1 MSLGTSPLGILG
13 ILLPLLQSEFGRELQ
28 RIIDAVGRQQDLRI
42 PKLEIIAR
50 TVDEDDV
57 INAAELLEERRNEE
71 TAAIIEGHVFQ
82 QAEFPLHCR
91 RAIIAF
97 APGQGELLFMLDVG
111 AQGLLIAVTEHDD
124 AGIFFMLGEAEAVLA
139 IARSEERRVGKECVS
154 TCRSRWSPY
163 H

>member
-1 MSLGTSPLGILG
+1 MRISDWSSDVCSSD
-13 ILLPLLQSEFGRELQ
+13 LQSEFGREFQ
-28 RIIDAVGRQQDLRI
+28 RIIDAIGRQQDLRI

-111 AQGLLIAVTEHDD
+111 APCLLIAVTEPD
-124 AGIFFMLGEAEAVLA
+124 AAGTFF
-139 IARSEERRVGKECVS
+139 RSEERRLGKECVS
-154 TCRSRWSPY
+154 KFRYRWSPN
-163 H
+163 

>member
-1 MSLGTSPLGILG
+1 M
-13 ILLPLLQSEFGRELQ
+13 E
-28 RIIDAVGRQQDLRI
+28 AVGRKQDLRI

-97 APGQGELLFMLDVG
+97 APGQGELLFMIDVR
-111 AQGLLIAVTEHDD
+111 AQGLLIAVTEPGD
-124 AGIFFMLGEAEAVLA
+124 AGIFFMLGEAEAVQIGRANVLTPDTKA
-139 IARSEERRVGKECVS
+139 HLVYRPLREEQDD
-154 TCRSRWSPY
+154 
-163 H
+163 